1 MNCINEKVLKKIE
14 DEVDELYN
22 VITTEILRSI
32 LSMRFSFEEDKPD
45 QQPEEI
51 KNINSKKKS
60 FQKIKSS
67 VKRYFNNEI
76 QLLDENKKIYLSSL
90 SEEINSAIWDSVV
103 YDYMKIVDDKLSEL
117 MDCIRQW
124 VKYEKVMK
132 NNHIDF
138 YVDIDEFVNIIMIV
152 ERSGL
157 SLNEQLSSMIYFVEK
172 ILETNKLYDKDA
184 TEFELCLMEIKEHY
198 IDKNDSYCE
207 DDIKIL
213 VENLENIGFNPK
225 LCYQIGIELL
235 NKITKKEIKIN
246 MDFAIKKVDYKEIEK
261 ELNTYIDFRNMYIT
275 RLLSVREIIKVV
287 SLLMK
292 INTDK
297 DEIRRFLDNAYI
309 EINKLNPVA
318 LYIQSRDKLKYY
330 EEKYGIKEE
339 MDILDDYFESLMIC
353 DEEEYNFFKNCLNE
367 DLRKVLRYFPKSYD
381 YEIEEAKKIS

>member
-60 FQKIKSS
+60 FLKIKSS